1 MTQAAVLIGS
11 ALCAMLFL
19 SIPVTSEE
27 GVVKIYSEHVAG
39 FYGVFKMNV
48 TSDVTNGW
56 HVTLRF
62 SKPVGSLKPRNAVVK
77 VVSEDK
83 KRLAHATPPRKENA
97 RSAHDSHLFLAS
109 LTVHFPDRQ
118 IGAVA
123 DLVAFH
129 PLLISWISLSGYFGD
144 SYDTPQVD
152 LELANTI
159 WNPRLTAGRILKIVF
174 YGKKAESG
182 AKAPTVA
189 ADFKRD

>member
-1 MTQAAVLIGS
+1 MDELHFTECTQSRRRGFDALFLYHLSGACIIAPSFDVNLRSSVVTSTAKETENGISRDDYFTMTQAAVLIGS

-83 KRLAHATPPRKENA
+83 TIFK
-97 RSAHDSHLFLAS
+97 
-109 LTVHFPDRQ
+109 
-118 IGAVA
+118 
-123 DLVAFH
+123 
-129 PLLISWISLSGYFGD
+129 
-144 SYDTPQVD
+144 
-152 LELANTI
+152 LANTI